1 MLLLGFPEGPAII
14 VIETGFVMRVLDY
27 LVEMFIQAFGI
38 TRPTQTQQRR
48 VSLLL
53 GGVLLAALLLFVIVG
68 VGMILYL
75 KGGR

>member
-1 MLLLGFPEGPAII
+1 
-14 VIETGFVMRVLDY
+14 MRVLDY

-38 TRPTQTQQRR
+38 TRPSEAQRRR

-53 GGVLLAALLLFVIVG
+53 GGVLLAALLLFVTVG
-68 VGMILYL
+68 IGMILYL